1 MAAPIVGLAKENEEL
16 FLPGQSD
23 PVLLPRDSQAL
34 YLVQRVRDEAHRFAV
49 TFHRDRRGKASIQSK
64 LDEIPGVGPKRKKA
78 LIKVFGSVRGIREA
92 SVEEIAAVDGIS
104 PALAEQIKA
113 AL

>member
-1 MAAPIVGLAKENEEL
+1 
-16 FLPGQSD
+16 
-23 PVLLPRDSQAL
+23 
-34 YLVQRVRDEAHRFAV
+34 VRDEAHRFAV
-49 TFHRDRRGKASIQSK
+49 TFHRTRRSKATFQSK

-78 LIKVFGSVRGIREA
+78 LLKAMGSVKAIREA
-92 SVEEIAAVDGIS
+92 SIDDLAKIDGIS